1 MSSAGAGRPVGAHRL
16 QLALLRS
23 PVGRLFGGLCELR
36 FVGRVSGRRI
46 ALPVQ
51 CAREETRLVIYVG
64 HAAGKQWWRNFVD
77 GHNVQVRVAGASYQG
92 QGRVVDVEHPD
103 RAEAEQSYRRRFRK
117 AEVAPTDPMVII
129 DLAVGPPGREESPD
143 RVKGG

>member
-1 MSSAGAGRPVGAHRL
+1 MSSAGAARPVVAHRF

-64 HAAGKQWWRNFVD
+64 GSAGKQWWRNFVD
-77 GHNVQVRVAGASYQG
+77 GRSVQVRVAGASYQG
-92 QGRVVDVEHPD
+92 HGRVVDVEHPD
-103 RAEAEQSYRRRFRK
+103 RARAEQSYRHRFRK
-117 AEVAPTDPMVII
+117 AKLAPTDPIVVI
-129 DLAVGPPGREESPD
+129 DLAVGPPGEESSD